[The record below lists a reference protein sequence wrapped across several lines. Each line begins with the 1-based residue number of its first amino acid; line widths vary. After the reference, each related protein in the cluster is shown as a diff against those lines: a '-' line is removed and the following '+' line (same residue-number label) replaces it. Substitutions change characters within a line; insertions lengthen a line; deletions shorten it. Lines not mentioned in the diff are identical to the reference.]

1 MYVLEYL
8 IYHLKPFGIQNQL
21 QGTAAPP
28 PDHDLKATPWAG
40 PSDWSENKNK
50 TNTSILPKSK
60 SNIVCEFLTSFCM
73 KAKKNIFMKYFI

>member
-40 PSDWSENKNK
+40 PSD
-50 TNTSILPKSK
+50 
-60 SNIVCEFLTSFCM
+60 
-73 KAKKNIFMKYFI
+73 